1 MIHAREHHLRV
12 ARTARFFV
20 YGEPA
25 TAEEVWFVLHG
36 YKQLAERFIERFTE
50 LPGVQEGRRAVVAP
64 EALNRFYVERA
75 WEREM
80 AGPHGPD
87 FRVGA
92 TWMTRSDREH
102 EIRDYVDYLDRL
114 RDHIAAGAG
123 RVVAL
128 GFSQGSETASR
139 WAVLG
144 AVPPAELI
152 LWGGGLAA
160 DLDPGRTG
168 RALAGV
174 TVSFVVG
181 DEDAW
186 AGERSTAG
194 IALLAERG
202 VAARRVAYEGGHRVE
217 RDVLTRTWP

>member
-20 YGEPA
+20 LGEPA
-25 TAEEVWFVLHG
+25 TAREVWFVLHG
-36 YKQLAERFIERFTE
+36 YKQLAERFIDGFTE
-50 LPGVQEGRRAVVAP
+50 LPGLREGRRAVVAP
-64 EALNRFYVERA
+64 EALNRFYVERD
-75 WEREM
+75 REM
-80 AGPHGPD
+80 TGPHGPD
-87 FRVGA
+87 SRVGA

-114 RDHIAAGAG
+114 RDHVAGAAG
-123 RVVAL
+123 RVAVL

-160 DLDPGRTG
+160 DLDPARA
-168 RALAGV
+168 ALALAEV
-174 TVSFVVG
+174 AVSFVAG

-186 AGERSTAG
+186 AGERSAAG
-194 IALLAERG
+194 IALLAARG
-202 VAARRVAYEGGHRVE
+202 VEARRVAYEGGHRID
-217 RDVLTRTWP
+217 RDVLARTWP